1 MDIKRNRNQT
11 DRILPRN
18 RWKTYLA
25 VSQTPNPAS
34 SQLKQRPPT
43 EVYDILCTRQQR
55 GFPLHTPFL
64 PSIPSEIQYF
74 RNTSQ
79 SAPHIPNLTGKNLQN
94 IWENNKKA

>member
-1 MDIKRNRNQT
+1 M
-11 DRILPRN
+11 
-18 RWKTYLA
+18 
-25 VSQTPNPAS
+25 
-34 SQLKQRPPT
+34 
-43 EVYDILCTRQQR
+43 CTRQQR